1 MFHAYLDG
9 SYHNCWGGSSLST
22 LDPATYVFLGG
33 REDLDANRFFG
44 GLIDDVRFY
53 SGALNS
59 REVAAL
65 YFAKGQCP

>member
-1 MFHAYLDG
+1 M
-9 SYHNCWGGSSLST
+9 ST
-22 LDPATYVFLGG
+22 LDPATDVFLGG
-33 REDLDANRFFG
+33 REDLDANHFFG

-65 YFAKGQCP
+65 YFDKGQCP